1 MKVVQNDID
10 VNEVVV
16 QVFKADGSEIDY
28 SDIAEALIVFTKP
41 DYNVVQGNMEVR
53 ESDLYYV
60 MGTNEIAC
68 QGTVKAQ
75 IQLVGSSG
83 ERLTIG
89 GFSFEVLP
97 DPVTPWTVQSS
108 SEYSILKQLADSSAE
123 AIEMLPDMQQVINE
137 FPAIQQF
144 FDTAEVSEA
153 GRISAENTRQTQEL
167 ARQASIEDIEERF
180 DELTAQQQQEAEV
193 INARTST
200 TKSKTFASLNA
211 RLEES
216 ETEAAAHKADM
227 TNNVAQDYNAYNVK
241 ALNYSANALDYLVTP
256 TYDGSGQTTH
266 PKVLYFSNGWNGY
279 KFWMAHTPYPNQTSA
294 VENPSI
300 LASNDGITWVL
311 PTGCPDPIEPKPSNG
326 YNSDAHILMD
336 GNTMELW
343 WRAVINSG
351 GEKSY
356 IRRKKSTD
364 GITWSAT
371 ETLFIWGVTDILS
384 PAVIYEDS
392 KYKMWY
398 VAFVNG
404 VAKVCY
410 NESLDAINWSERVV
424 YDIDFTSKYRPW
436 HLDVIKTNG
445 KYEMTVMVRDSR
457 GIGDLMYTYSY
468 DNVNYSKAVPIMY
481 HTDLPGNPQM
491 TAWDRGSLYRSSLVW
506 VDDKYYLFYAAY
518 SYGSRIQHIGL
529 SIGTTPYSLQYHNHA
544 YIPIEV
550 YRNTES
556 DVAVHGTGTPLDYKR
571 NSITYDYLSQAYA
584 TANGFP
590 PYQGVL
596 VTHNPHYGQGYLRQ
610 FYYVFRST
618 DIYTRSGINET
629 TWTDWELMALN
640 IKYITNTVLL
650 TDAISAFPNNAI
662 TYHQITTAYGSANG
676 FPEGQGGILVTENI
690 KNTESGWQKQ
700 TYTTYSSKNIYVR
713 FYKSSGW
720 TDWYKYNLEL
730 NGIVPGHVIVTGT
743 TIAAKSRYDFEIPI
757 VGLKNTDTAVINFVS
772 PLNVGLIANARCT
785 TDKLIVEITNIL
797 DTDIIYSSRVVNYRI
812 FKRGY

>member
-241 ALNYSANALDYLVTP
+241 ALNYSANALDY
-256 TYDGSGQTTH
+256 
-266 PKVLYFSNGWNGY
+266 
-279 KFWMAHTPYPNQTSA
+279 
-294 VENPSI
+294 
-300 LASNDGITWVL
+300 
-311 PTGCPDPIEPKPSNG
+311 
-326 YNSDAHILMD
+326 
-336 GNTMELW
+336 
-343 WRAVINSG
+343 
-351 GEKSY
+351 
-356 IRRKKSTD
+356 
-364 GITWSAT
+364 
-371 ETLFIWGVTDILS
+371 
-384 PAVIYEDS
+384 
-392 KYKMWY
+392 
-398 VAFVNG
+398 
-404 VAKVCY
+404 
-410 NESLDAINWSERVV
+410 
-424 YDIDFTSKYRPW
+424 
-436 HLDVIKTNG
+436 
-445 KYEMTVMVRDSR
+445 
-457 GIGDLMYTYSY
+457 
-468 DNVNYSKAVPIMY
+468 
-481 HTDLPGNPQM
+481 
-491 TAWDRGSLYRSSLVW
+491 
-506 VDDKYYLFYAAY
+506 
-518 SYGSRIQHIGL
+518 
-529 SIGTTPYSLQYHNHA
+529 
-544 YIPIEV
+544 
-550 YRNTES
+550 
-556 DVAVHGTGTPLDYKR
+556 
-571 NSITYDYLSQAYA
+571 
-584 TANGFP
+584 
-590 PYQGVL
+590 
-596 VTHNPHYGQGYLRQ
+596 
-610 FYYVFRST
+610 
-618 DIYTRSGINET
+618 
-629 TWTDWELMALN
+629 
-640 IKYITNTVLL
+640 
-650 TDAISAFPNNAI
+650 
-662 TYHQITTAYGSANG
+662 
-676 FPEGQGGILVTENI
+676 
-690 KNTESGWQKQ
+690 
-700 TYTTYSSKNIYVR
+700 
-713 FYKSSGW
+713 
-720 TDWYKYNLEL
+720 
-730 NGIVPGHVIVTGT
+730 
-743 TIAAKSRYDFEIPI
+743 
-757 VGLKNTDTAVINFVS
+757 
-772 PLNVGLIANARCT
+772 
-785 TDKLIVEITNIL
+785 
-797 DTDIIYSSRVVNYRI
+797 
-812 FKRGY
+812 